1 MTNCLIGLILEAR
14 EIVLGNPM
22 EYLPRRGSFDEDL
35 ITEDDKRQIDVPFF
49 SLNSIL
55 VATDNFSNATKLG
68 RGGFGPVY
76 KVFGYFLLP
85 FFCSVSCFTIWI
97 HLFSLYN
104 NLVKHCTCRV
114 SFLKVQTW
122 Q

>member
-22 EYLPRRGSFDEDL
+22 EYLTRRGSFDEDL
-35 ITEDDKRQIDVPFF
+35 ITEDDKKRIDVPFF

-76 KVFGYFLLP
+76 KVFSY
-85 FFCSVSCFTIWI
+85 FFCLFCSLVVLLFKFIYFRYTTILRKII
-97 HLFSLYN
+97 H
-104 NLVKHCTCRV
+104 TG
-114 SFLKVQTW
+114 
-122 Q
+122 